1 MDNTFNSSYNSLDI
15 SGTKDW
21 KPTPRKKAVKRQREP
36 ITTNNSNISYISSS
50 SSSPRGRMRSL
61 SPINNVTSSPRDK
74 SFSSPKTRSSSDF
87 VYHNPVRQS
96 LVEYT
101 PLSQKIHSSTV
112 FSSPKTR
119 SSSDFVYHNPVR
131 QSLVEYTP
139 SPQKIHSSTVFS
151 SPKTRSSSDFVYH
164 NPVQSTPSPSFN
176 IETRRYHSGNN
187 YSSST
192 EEPFFDYHNPVRS
205 SLVQSTTSPPQTHS
219 SPITFSQSRRNDSIV
234 EEKSGYI
241 QPWQNS
247 HSDLG
252 FLSKKKKKKKSSSK
266 KKKKRS
272 KHRKY

>member
-101 PLSQKIHSSTV
+101 PLS
-112 FSSPKTR
+112 
-119 SSSDFVYHNPVR
+119 
-131 QSLVEYTP
+131 
-139 SPQKIHSSTVFS
+139 QKIHSSTVFS